1 MRKCLLSE
9 GIAPCG
15 LRVAFKATREL
26 EFNMPASELRYR
38 FSLMIMYVEFSL
50 KGCVFLE
57 S

>member
-1 MRKCLLSE
+1 MSE